1 MGTKGFIIGI
11 TLTVLLGA
19 AANSGISG
27 MVDGAEEW
35 FFISMLTTIP
45 IIFIG
50 IWLSSYFLSSIGG
63 TVVLVLL
70 FILWIIMWVAGIFF
84 R

>member
-27 MVDGAEEW
+27 MVDNAEEW

-70 FILWIIMWVAGIFF
+70 FILWIIMWVAGIFL

>member
-27 MVDGAEEW
+27 MVDDAEEW

-70 FILWIIMWVAGIFF
+70 FILWIIMWVAGIFL

>member
-27 MVDGAEEW
+27 MVDDAEEW

-45 IIFIG
+45 IVFIG

-70 FILWIIMWVAGIFF
+70 FIIWIIMWVVGVFF
-84 R
+84 S

>member
-1 MGTKGFIIGI
+1 MGTKGIIIGI

-27 MVDGAEEW
+27 MVDDAEEW

-70 FILWIIMWVAGIFF
+70 FIIWIIMWVVGVFF
-84 R
+84 S

>member
-1 MGTKGFIIGI
+1 MGTKGFVIGI
-11 TLTVLLGA
+11 TLTLFLGA
-19 AANSGISG
+19 AANSGVSG
-27 MVDGAEEW
+27 MVDGADEW
-35 FFISMLTTIP
+35 FMLSMLTTIP

-70 FILWIIMWVAGIFF
+70 FILWIIMWVAGIFL

>member
-27 MVDGAEEW
+27 MVDNAEEW

-50 IWLSSYFLSSIGG
+50 IWLSSYFLSGIGG

-70 FILWIIMWVAGIFF
+70 FILWIIMWVAGIFL

>member
-27 MVDGAEEW
+27 MVDDAEEW

-70 FILWIIMWVAGIFF
+70 FIIWIIMWVVGVFF
-84 R
+84 S

>member
-1 MGTKGFIIGI
+1 MGTKGYIIGI

-27 MVDGAEEW
+27 MVDDAEEW

-70 FILWIIMWVAGIFF
+70 FILWIIMWVAGIFL

>member
-1 MGTKGFIIGI
+1 MGTKGFIVGI

-27 MVDGAEEW
+27 MVDDAEEW

-70 FILWIIMWVAGIFF
+70 FILWIIMWVAGIFL

>member
-27 MVDGAEEW
+27 MVDNAEEW

-70 FILWIIMWVAGIFF
+70 FIIWIIMWVVGVFF
-84 R
+84 S

>member
-70 FILWIIMWVAGIFF
+70 FILWIIMWVAGIFL

>member
-27 MVDGAEEW
+27 MVDDAEEW

-70 FILWIIMWVAGIFF
+70 FIIWIIMWVAGIFL

>member
-27 MVDGAEEW
+27 MVDDAEEW

-50 IWLSSYFLSSIGG
+50 IWLSSYFISSIGG

-70 FILWIIMWVAGIFF
+70 FILWIIMWVAGIFL

>member
-27 MVDGAEEW
+27 MVDDAEEW